1 MKTKKFERKLSL
13 NKNTIADLSND
24 EKQSIRG
31 GLLPSDPRVC
41 PCTATWQ
48 YTNLGCSPK
57 TIICT
62 EFCSFEP

>member
-1 MKTKKFERKLSL
+1 MKRKKFDNRLSL
-13 NKNTIADLSND
+13 NKKTVAHLDNG
-24 EKQSIRG
+24 EKSRVRG

-48 YTNLGCSPK
+48 YTNLGCAPK

-62 EFCSFEP
+62 EFCSA